1 MQEINKNERI
11 QYLDILR
18 GFALCGILFV
28 NMPSFLGDRPNAMM
42 GDVDQAI
49 RLVFDLFIQ
58 TKFYTLFS
66 VLFGAGF
73 YLFIQRLQQ
82 KGLPKTIFARRLGIL
97 LVIGLLHL
105 CIWQGDILHT
115 YALTGFILLLFIK
128 TKPIT
133 KLLFAIAFQIYA
145 LLIYLLIFFG
155 ARQLG
160 DTPVVE
166 LDKTLQSFVASRD
179 LLGFLSHHATFQLPE
194 ALMNS
199 GVIWPEILSLFL
211 IGAYLMERFSAAPPT
226 NRFLWWTLGISLL
239 LTLPSFAGIIQAH
252 ADVPDGSINLFY
264 VWLSGRTLAITY
276 ACAVALLV
284 RAGRMQWFAGLGRM
298 ALTNYLMH
306 TVVFTVFVFFSGQH
320 GTTPLWQGLLLVFLL
335 LIAQGVASN
344 RYLQSHPQG
353 PMEKLWRKG
362 TYGKKNR

>member
-42 GDVDQAI
+42 GEVDQAI

-97 LVIGLLHL
+97 LVIGLVHL

-115 YALTGFILLLFIK
+115 YAFTGFILLLFVK
-128 TKPIT
+128 VKPIT
-133 KLLFAIAFQIYA
+133 KLLFAVAFQIYA
-145 LLIYLLIFFG
+145 IMLYLLIFV
-155 ARQLG
+155 ATRKLG
-160 DTPVVE
+160 DAPLVE
-166 LDKTLQSFVASRD
+166 LNETLQSFVASRD
-179 LLGFLSHHATFQLPE
+179 LLGFLSHRATIELPE
-194 ALMNS
+194 ALMNT
-199 GVIWPEILSLFL
+199 GIIWPEILSLFL
-211 IGAYLMERFSAAPPT
+211 IGAVLMERFSARPPT
-226 NRFLWWTLGISLL
+226 NRFLWWTLGISLV
-239 LTLPSFAGIIQAH
+239 LTLPSFVGIIQAH

-264 VWLSGRTLAITY
+264 VWLSGRTL
-276 ACAVALLV
+276 
-284 RAGRMQWFAGLGRM
+284 
-298 ALTNYLMH
+298 
-306 TVVFTVFVFFSGQH
+306 
-320 GTTPLWQGLLLVFLL
+320 
-335 LIAQGVASN
+335 
-344 RYLQSHPQG
+344 
-353 PMEKLWRKG
+353 E
-362 TYGKKNR
+362 

>member
-1 MQEINKNERI
+1 MQELKNERI

-28 NMPSFLGDRPNAMM
+28 NMPSFLGDRPHAMM
-42 GDVDQAI
+42 GEIDQVI

-73 YLFIQRLQQ
+73 FLFIQRLRQ
-82 KGLPKTIFARRLGIL
+82 KGLPNTIFARRLGIL
-97 LVIGLLHL
+97 LVIGLVHL

-128 TKPIT
+128 AKPIT
-133 KLLFAIAFQIYA
+133 KLLFAIAFQFYA
-145 LLIYLLIFFG
+145 FLLYLLIFLGTREFG
-155 ARQLG
+155 DAPL
-160 DTPVVE
+160 VE
-166 LDKTLQSFVASRD
+166 LDETLQSFVASRD
-179 LLGFLSHHATFQLPE
+179 IIGFLSHRATLELPE
-194 ALMNS
+194 ALMNT
-199 GVIWPEILSLFL
+199 GIIWPEILSLFL
-211 IGAYLMERFSAAPPT
+211 IGAYLMERFSSRPPT
-226 NRFLWWTLGISLL
+226 NRFLWWTLGISFL
-239 LTLPSFAGIIQAH
+239 LTVPSLMGIIRAH
-252 ADVPDGSINLFY
+252 ADVADGSINLFY

-284 RAGRMQWFAGLGRM
+284 RAGRMKWFAGLGRM

-306 TVVFTVFVFFSGQH
+306 TLVFTCFIFMSGQYE
-320 GTTPLWQGLLLVFLL
+320 TTPLWQGLLLVFLL
-335 LIAQGVASN
+335 LISQGVASN

-362 TYGKKNR
+362 TYGKKKR

>member
-1 MQEINKNERI
+1 MEQQLNQRI
-11 QYLDILR
+11 VYLDVLR

-42 GDVDQAI
+42 GEVDQWI
-49 RLVFDLFIQ
+49 RLLFDLFIQ

-73 YLFIQRLQQ
+73 YLFINRLRQR
-82 KGLPKTIFARRLGIL
+82 GLPMTIFARRLGIL
-97 LVIGLLHL
+97 LIIGLVHL
-105 CIWQGDILHT
+105 VVWQGDILHT
-115 YALTGFILLLFIK
+115 YALTGFILLLFAK

-145 LLIYLLIFFG
+145 ILLYLLIFWG
-155 ARQLG
+155 ARQFG
-160 DTPVVE
+160 DAPVVE

-179 LLGFLSHHATFQLPE
+179 LLGFLSHHATVQLPE

-211 IGAYLMERFSAAPPT
+211 IGAYLMERFSTRPPS

-239 LTLPSFAGIIQAH
+239 LTVPSFIGIIQAH
-252 ADVPDGSINLFY
+252 GDVPDGSINLFY

-306 TVVFTVFVFFSGQH
+306 TLVFTVFIFFSGQH

-335 LIAQGVASN
+335 LITQGIASN
-344 RYLQSHPQG
+344 KYLQHHPQG

-362 TYGKKNR
+362 TYGNKKR